1 MNEGIK
7 RIVIIGAGQAGAT
20 VAFGLRRSG
29 FEGEITLVGEEPH
42 LPYERPQLSK
52 EMLRPELAG
61 LRSIKTR
68 VEFDEHG
75 IRLNLGRK
83 VVKTDA
89 NSRQI
94 LLDNGDEIAFDR
106 LVIATG
112 VNPRQLPGGQR
123 DSARVRY
130 LRTVEDA
137 GNLRADL
144 EGGKPVAI
152 VGGGVIGLEVAAAAR
167 ALGLQ
172 VTMIEAADR
181 LMARS
186 VDDAVSSYLDRAH
199 RSNGV
204 DIRYGVC
211 VTELLDDGH
220 LRLSDNSTVAA
231 GSVLVGI
238 GVTPN
243 VAGFEDLGI
252 TDSAGVRVDTHGQ
265 TAVEGIFATGDVA
278 SQPNGNGFGRVE
290 TWANA
295 QDHALNVVKNLLG
308 EATPY
313 ESPVWFWSDQGR
325 INLQV
330 VGNATHG
337 KRIIR
342 GDENG
347 ETFSVFRLDDG
358 DRVTGCS
365 SVNASKDMA
374 VARRWVKQGNRVD
387 PKKLA
392 DPGTPLRNC
401 AL

>member
-1 MNEGIK
+1 MNWQWTSESETGARMNEGIK

-144 EGGKPVAI
+144 
-152 VGGGVIGLEVAAAAR
+152 
-167 ALGLQ
+167 
-172 VTMIEAADR
+172 
-181 LMARS
+181 
-186 VDDAVSSYLDRAH
+186 
-199 RSNGV
+199 
-204 DIRYGVC
+204 
-211 VTELLDDGH
+211 
-220 LRLSDNSTVAA
+220 
-231 GSVLVGI
+231 
-238 GVTPN
+238 
-243 VAGFEDLGI
+243 
-252 TDSAGVRVDTHGQ
+252 
-265 TAVEGIFATGDVA
+265 
-278 SQPNGNGFGRVE
+278 
-290 TWANA
+290 
-295 QDHALNVVKNLLG
+295 
-308 EATPY
+308 
-313 ESPVWFWSDQGR
+313 
-325 INLQV
+325 
-330 VGNATHG
+330 
-337 KRIIR
+337 
-342 GDENG
+342 
-347 ETFSVFRLDDG
+347 
-358 DRVTGCS
+358 
-365 SVNASKDMA
+365 
-374 VARRWVKQGNRVD
+374 
-387 PKKLA
+387 
-392 DPGTPLRNC
+392 
-401 AL
+401 